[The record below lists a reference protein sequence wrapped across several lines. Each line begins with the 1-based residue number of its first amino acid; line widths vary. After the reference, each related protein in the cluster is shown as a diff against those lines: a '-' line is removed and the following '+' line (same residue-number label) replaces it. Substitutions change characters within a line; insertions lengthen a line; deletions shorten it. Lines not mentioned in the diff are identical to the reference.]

1 MRFNAI
7 KSGLC
12 YALVLLLHLL
22 PTLLHAQEN
31 SSIVKG
37 VVQNNN
43 GDVLTG
49 VSVVIR
55 NTANNF
61 TSGTSTDS
69 TGVFTFSRIP
79 AGGPYKF
86 TFSIDG
92 YESQSLSGY
101 NIKNDITLSLVVKM
115 KDAANSLDQVIV
127 IGYGSQRKRAVT
139 GSVVSVSADQFKDRS
154 SSNVAQS
161 IEGTVPGV
169 NISTTQG
176 AP

>member
-43 GDVLTG
+43 GDVLAG

-55 NTANNF
+55 NTSNNF

-69 TGVFTFSRIP
+69 TGVFTFSRVP
-79 AGGPYKF
+79 AGGPYSF
-86 TFSIDG
+86 TFSIVG
-92 YESQSLSGY
+92 YENQTLGGY
-101 NIKNDITLSLVVKM
+101 NIKNDVTLSLIVKM
-115 KDAANSLDQVIV
+115 KELSNTLDQVV
-127 IGYGSQRKRAVT
+127 
-139 GSVVSVSADQFKDRS
+139 
-154 SSNVAQS
+154 
-161 IEGTVPGV
+161 
-169 NISTTQG
+169 
-176 AP
+176 